1 MKKILTLLFIVAFA
15 VAAKA
20 SSFEAAKYFAQGNSA
35 YTNQNYQE
43 AIACYTRSAKEGL
56 SSPALSYNLANAYYK
71 TGDLGNAIACYRRA
85 ELFAPRD
92 ADTSANLSRALSQT
106 EDNIARK
113 EVPSALRSFFFLYF
127 YLGIMEQLTVAIA
140 SWIVAWLALSV
151 FIISRKP
158 GLRSAMI
165 KFAIFFFVIAALFSA
180 SFLISS

>member
-1 MKKILTLLFIVAFA
+1 M
-15 VAAKA
+15 
-20 SSFEAAKYFAQGNSA
+20 
-35 YTNQNYQE
+35 
-43 AIACYTRSAKEGL
+43 
-56 SSPALSYNLANAYYK
+56 
-71 TGDLGNAIACYRRA
+71 
-85 ELFAPRD
+85 
-92 ADTSANLSRALSQT
+92 SQT

-180 SFLISS
+180 SFLHKYYDASHQGVIVAEEAGIHSGPDASYTEIFILKNGSEVKVTGKEGSWVKIMVSQEEGSQAGWLESSQIKTIL